1 MNCSRTLAVLA
12 CVRNRVLAVVAALAC
27 TAPQAALIYGSGR
40 LEADVLGA
48 SCSTTSPD
56 GTTTSVP
63 CEPGGWS
70 PTLEPGWS
78 ALMTATIGY
87 SYADDGR
94 RLDSPASIQVSH
106 TGSVAASFE
115 SAVLYSVT
123 SASRCSIFHGGD
135 HCSID
140 SVPYDAYF
148 DVAATYPLF
157 LSNNDAVEAVSG
169 EVEVTTGWLWQPPAS
184 FYGQGYTLT
193 PTLSVDVWGIAHAVP
208 EPSTWA
214 LMIGP
219 LVGLGVFARRRR
231 KLQR

>member
-1 MNCSRTLAVLA
+1 MDRSSALAVLA
-12 CVRNRVLAVVAALAC
+12 AARNHVLAAVAALGC
-27 TAPQAALIYGSGR
+27 MAPQAAVIYGSGR

-48 SCSTTSPD
+48 ACSTTSPD

-63 CEPGGWS
+63 CESGGWS

-106 TGSVAASFE
+106 MGSVTASFE

-148 DVAATYPLF
+148 DVAASYPLF
-157 LSNNDAVEAVSG
+157 LSNNDVAEAVSG
-169 EVEVTTGWLWQPPAS
+169 QFEVTTGWLWRPPS
-184 FYGQGYTLT
+184 NFYGQGYTLT

-219 LVGLGVFARRRR
+219 LLGLGVFARRRR
-231 KLQR
+231 KRLG